1 ESKPSIVLENYG
13 IANLAIQGCSGSRL
27 GLCRTEVWG
36 KRSRKKV
43 GKGGH
48 VYALAAIGEPVKDK
62 DLVMLVVLGLCEEYN
77 DLKTIIISYP
87 IPTAFSELHALLSD
101 HDYMLGK
108 TRAPTPSIT
117 PSFAANYA
125 LGSPSIPEARQAQL
139 SEPSTNISNTR
150 AQSSNASTNWHID
163 IGVNSHVTPNLEAM
177 DHSKAYHGDD
187 TLHVGND
194 VQNAFLYG
202 NLMEQVYMKQPPGFI
217 DPQRPNHKYILE
229 LLQRAGL
236 SNCNPMSSLMVTSSS
251 LSLDDNIAF
260 SNPVKYRH
268 VVGALQYVTLSR
280 PDIAFD
286 VNKVVSILLLNLSQ
300 MLNRIGIQMIDGPLW
315 FAIYLGS
322 NLISRTT
329 RKPRTV
335 SRSFT
340 EAEYKALPDMDSST
354 SS

>member
-1 ESKPSIVLENYG
+1 ISSTKYYKDESCWNADVKSKT
-13 IANLAIQGCSGSRL
+13 
-27 GLCRTEVWG
+27 TE
-36 KRSRKKV
+36 
-43 GKGGH
+43 
-48 VYALAAIGEPVKDK
+48 D
-62 DLVMLVVLGLCEEYN
+62 
-77 DLKTIIISYP
+77 IISNRSFMEALVLNHYVLAKNVFEQNGYVERLNRHVVEIGLTFLAQACVP
-87 IPTAFSELHALLSD
+87 RHFLLYAFDTVVYLINR
-101 HDYMLGK
+101 M
-108 TRAPTPSIT
+108 PSRT
-117 PSFAANYA
+117 
-125 LGSPSIPEARQAQL
+125 SI
-139 SEPSTNISNTR
+139 N
-150 AQSSNASTNWHID
+150 
-163 IGVNSHVTPNLEAM
+163 
-177 DHSKAYHGDD
+177 
-187 TLHVGND
+187 
-194 VQNAFLYG
+194 
-202 NLMEQVYMKQPPGFI
+202 
-217 DPQRPNHKYILE
+217 
-229 LLQRAGL
+229 RAGL

-286 VNKVVSILLLNLSQ
+286 VNK

-329 RKPRTV
+329 RKQRMV